1 MPDVTEQLDK
11 AILDILQRDNLPSA
25 VVRASVPGKG
35 SYVFVAGLA
44 DIPTQAKRTENHP
57 FRIASITKM
66 FVATAVLQL
75 VDGGKLQ
82 KTDLLAKWFPDF
94 PNADTITID
103 DLLRMRSGIAAPS
116 DEAVIDAIYDDPTM
130 PATPLDQQMAQSA
143 KLSDQ
148 FKPSDQEGVYTNLN
162 YFILGGIVARITG
175 QDVGQVITTN
185 IIHKLGLRHTTYPTQ
200 EDLRGGLHGYGWNPQ
215 TGRFDDKTRFNP
227 ALGGPAGAM
236 ISNLTDLERYV
247 RVLCRGG
254 LLKPQTQRARM
265 QGQALVGTE
274 TQYGEGVITGPG
286 VCGHSGMVPGFSSDD
301 GSRPIADP
309 RRRGE
314 RCRFMLIRTVPRC
327 DL

>member
-1 MPDVTEQLDK
+1 
-11 AILDILQRDNLPSA
+11 
-25 VVRASVPGKG
+25 
-35 SYVFVAGLA
+35 
-44 DIPTQAKRTENHP
+44 
-57 FRIASITKM
+57 
-66 FVATAVLQL
+66 
-75 VDGGKLQ
+75 
-82 KTDLLAKWFPDF
+82 
-94 PNADTITID
+94 
-103 DLLRMRSGIAAPS
+103 
-116 DEAVIDAIYDDPTM
+116 
-130 PATPLDQQMAQSA
+130 MAQSA

-148 FKPSDQEGVYTNLN
+148 FKPPDQEGVYTNLN

-265 QGQALVGTE
+265 RVRRLLEQRPSMARASSPSQVSAGTAERSLGLVRICKSARSAVGYVSERGALDDVD
-274 TQYGEGVITGPG
+274 QFPG
-286 VCGHSGMVPGFSSDD
+286 SDD
-301 GSRPIADP
+301 GWHPVISRK
-309 RRRGE
+309 RNCRGSE
-314 RCRFMLIRTVPRC
+314 NTTPMPSPYSGWQGG
-327 DL
+327 